1 LTSLCSSDAL
11 RPRRI
16 SKYLKNT
23 VLKNIAN
30 DGIMGVFIIGA
41 GMSRIGRREEDSR
54 LLLIE
59 AYRELVEMGADPTV
73 AEAIYVGVQ
82 SEVYEHQIMYGTLAA
97 EALGLLPR
105 EAYRVEACAAAGAL
119 ALRSAYM
126 AVKSGE
132 VKAALAVGVEKM
144 TARGTEAVT
153 DALMAASH
161 HIDQRSGVTIPAHY
175 AMVAR
180 RYMHQY
186 GATEEDL
193 CMVAVKN
200 HRNAVRNPKAHFQRA
215 ITLEECLASRPIAAP
230 IKLYDAAPISDGAA
244 IALVASEEV
253 ARKAPT
259 PAVEVVASAVATDT
273 LSASQRPDLT
283 YPRAVAEAAS
293 KAYGRAGLTPRA
305 IEVAEVHDAFTI
317 NEVLMYEA
325 LRFAERGG
333 GYRLAR
339 EGATSLEGSIPVNP
353 SGGLKAR
360 GHPIGATGLAQ
371 IYELYLQLTGRAYG
385 RNTGARVGIAVNEG
399 GVNSAAV
406 VHILRAP

>member
-1 LTSLCSSDAL
+1 
-11 RPRRI
+11 
-16 SKYLKNT
+16 
-23 VLKNIAN
+23 
-30 DGIMGVFIIGA
+30 MGVFIIGA

-200 HRNAVRNPKAHFQRA
+200 HRNAAKNPKAHFQRA

-253 ARKAPT
+253 ARKTPT

-293 KAYGRAGLTPRA
+293 KAYGRAGLTPKA
-305 IEVAEVHDAFTI
+305 VEVAEVHDAFTI

-325 LRFAERGG
+325 LGFAERGG

-406 VHILRAP
+406 VHILRAV

>member
-1 LTSLCSSDAL
+1 
-11 RPRRI
+11 
-16 SKYLKNT
+16 
-23 VLKNIAN
+23 
-30 DGIMGVFIIGA
+30 
-41 GMSRIGRREEDSR
+41 MSRIGRREEDGR
-54 LLLIE
+54 QLLLE
-59 AYRELVEMGADPTV
+59 AYKELVEMGVDTAV

-144 TARGTEAVT
+144 TAATTEVT

-161 HIDQRSGVTIPAHY
+161 YIDQRSGVTIPAHY

-180 RYMHQY
+180 RYMYLY
-186 GATEEDL
+186 GASEEDL

-200 HRNAVRNPKAHFQRA
+200 HRHAARNPKAHFQRA
-215 ITLEECLASRPIAAP
+215 ISPEECLASRPIATP

-244 IALVASEEV
+244 VALVASEEV
-253 ARKAPT
+253 AKKAST
-259 PAVEVVASAVATDT
+259 PAVEVIASAVATDT
-273 LSASQRPDLT
+273 LSASQRPDIT
-283 YPRAVAEAAS
+283 YPKAVVEAAT
-293 KAYGRAGLTPRA
+293 KAHNRAGLTPKA
-305 IEVAEVHDAFTI
+305 VEVAEVHDAFTI

-325 LRFAERGG
+325 LGFAKRGE
-333 GYRLAR
+333 GYKLVR

-371 IYELYLQLTGRAYG
+371 IYEVYLQLTGRAYG

-406 VHILRAP
+406 VHILRAV

>member
-1 LTSLCSSDAL
+1 
-11 RPRRI
+11 
-16 SKYLKNT
+16 
-23 VLKNIAN
+23 
-30 DGIMGVFIIGA
+30 MGVFIIGA
-41 GMSRIGRREEDSR
+41 GMSRIGRREEDGR
-54 LLLIE
+54 QLLLE
-59 AYRELVEMGADPTV
+59 AYKELVEMGVDPTV

-144 TARGTEAVT
+144 TATTTEVVT

-161 HIDQRSGVTIPAHY
+161 YIDQRSGVTIPAHY

-180 RYMHQY
+180 RYMYLY
-186 GATEEDL
+186 GASEEDL

-200 HRNAVRNPKAHFQRA
+200 HRHAARNPKAHFQRA
-215 ITLEECLASRPIAAP
+215 ITPEECLASRSIATP

-244 IALVASEEV
+244 VALVASEEV
-253 ARKAPT
+253 AKKTPT
-259 PAVEVVASAVATDT
+259 PAVEVIASAVATDT
-273 LSASQRPDLT
+273 LSASQRPDIT
-283 YPRAVAEAAS
+283 YPKAVVEAAT
-293 KAYGRAGLTPRA
+293 KAYNRAGLTPKA
-305 IEVAEVHDAFTI
+305 VEVAEVHDAFTI

-325 LRFAERGG
+325 LGFAKRGE
-333 GYRLAR
+333 GYKLVR

-371 IYELYLQLTGRAYG
+371 IYEVYLQLTGRAYG

-406 VHILRAP
+406 VHILRAV

>member
-1 LTSLCSSDAL
+1 
-11 RPRRI
+11 
-16 SKYLKNT
+16 
-23 VLKNIAN
+23 
-30 DGIMGVFIIGA
+30 MGVFIIGV
-41 GMSRIGRREEDSR
+41 GMSRIGRREEDGR
-54 LLLIE
+54 QLLLE
-59 AYRELVEMGADPTV
+59 AYRELVEMGADTAV

-144 TARGTEAVT
+144 TAATTEVVT
-153 DALMAASH
+153 DALTAASH
-161 HIDQRSGVTIPAHY
+161 YIDQRSGVTIPAHY

-180 RYMHQY
+180 RYMYLY
-186 GATEEDL
+186 GASEEDL

-200 HRNAVRNPKAHFQRA
+200 HRHAARNPKAHFQRA
-215 ITLEECLASRPIAAP
+215 ITPEECLASRPIATP

-244 IALVASEEV
+244 VALVASEEV
-253 ARKAPT
+253 AKKAPT
-259 PAVEVVASAVATDT
+259 PAVEVIASAVATDT
-273 LSASQRPDLT
+273 LSASQRPDIT
-283 YPRAVAEAAS
+283 YPKAVVEAAT
-293 KAYGRAGLTPRA
+293 KAYNRAGLTPKA
-305 IEVAEVHDAFTI
+305 VEVAEVHDAFTI

-325 LRFAERGG
+325 LGFAKRGE
-333 GYRLAR
+333 GYKLVR
-339 EGATSLEGSIPVNP
+339 EGAASLEGSIPVNP

-371 IYELYLQLTGRAYG
+371 IYEIYLQLTGRAYG

-406 VHILRAP
+406 VHILRAV